1 MSPSQG
7 QTLSAFSALRTRNP
21 RFVEPSYPRSPI
33 EELVRKLTLK
43 AQTSVF
49 LQFRVL
55 AILRFCLNTCL
66 PQLGNG
72 DRSNNLHLLWMKL
85 FGFRNKLLNKERRVI
100 FRSVVDVKSCL
111 SLPSPDMCTSSKTKT
126 RVSTSALFTSKSSDK
141 LSLPD
146 IDQLERPP
154 RTVIAP
160 PTLLSG
166 LVGIDLL
173 VSNQFN
179 PRGQGTIH
187 ENVLGPL
194 NRKL

>member
-1 MSPSQG
+1 MPSAVGKRRQVKLPAPSLDEIIRI
-7 QTLSAFSALRTRNP
+7 QKQI
-21 RFVEPSYPRSPI
+21 VEQ
-33 EELVRKLTLK
+33 RKK
-43 AQTSVF
+43 GNFPVSSRCSV
-49 LQFRVL
+49 
-55 AILRFCLNTCL
+55 N
-66 PQLGNG
+66 
-72 DRSNNLHLLWMKL
+72 
-85 FGFRNKLLNKERRVI
+85 
-100 FRSVVDVKSCL
+100 SCL